1 MKMRIAIYS
10 VIILQLGWYF
20 GLISTFQKL
29 YRDEI
34 KVGHH
39 SRLFAA
45 SEGKAKSLL
54 TLLRQKTPPKTIQKQ
69 IESPKIDSKEE
80 MVRPTPIITDLLSGA
95 IKKRRERYPG
105 KYPKKFEHRYKELNQ
120 NQTIIEQVI
129 RKGKTPAGQHLPI
142 MVNEI
147 LQIAKFP
154 SYNPSSKLLI
164 CDATLGYGGHFQR
177 MIENLELTSL
187 PYQII
192 GIDQDYSELQKTK
205 IRIRDFYQTFIS
217 NIANATGVT
226 RNPDDEFQK
235 KFFFYNANFEEIEG
249 ILQREFPNQR
259 LSLLLADLGFSSM
272 QVDDP
277 RRGFSYK
284 ALGPLDMRMNHSSLM
299 LPTAYD
305 VLKNLTI
312 TKLIKILKENS
323 DEVYAVQL
331 AKGILNKS
339 LTLPNT
345 TVALYQ
351 RIQDVLT
358 NNCGLK
364 KKEVTKQLTDSVAA
378 RVMQAL
384 RIEVNREFEVL
395 EQLLSSLPR
404 ILDNSGKAIFLTFHS
419 GEDRRVKKEMKDG
432 AKNGIYSEYNRNI
445 IRASPVEQNRNSR
458 SKCCKLRY
466 CVKST
471 QES

>member
-1 MKMRIAIYS
+1 MRIIAIFF
-10 VIILQLGWYF
+10 IILQLGWYF
-20 GLISTFQKL
+20 GLVSTFQKL
-29 YRDEI
+29 YRDGI
-34 KVGHH
+34 SVGHRR
-39 SRLFAA
+39 RLFAA

-54 TLLRQKTPPKTIQKQ
+54 TLMRRRTPPKTIEKQ
-69 IESPKIDSKEE
+69 IEAPKLGSKEE
-80 MVRPTPIITDLLSGA
+80 IIRSTPIITDLLSGA

-147 LQIAKFP
+147 LQVAKF
-154 SYNPSSKLLI
+154 STHTPSSKLLI

-177 MIENLELTSL
+177 MVESLELTGL

-205 IRIRDFYQTFIS
+205 MRIRDFDQTLIS
-217 NIANATGVT
+217 NIANATGVG
-226 RNPDDEFQK
+226 RNADDEFQK
-235 KFFFYNANFEEIEG
+235 KIFFYNANFEEIEG
-249 ILQREFPNQR
+249 ILQRDFPNQR

-284 ALGPLDMRMNHSSLM
+284 SLGPLDMRMNHSSSL
-299 LPTAYD
+299 LPTAHD

-312 TKLIKILKENS
+312 TKFVKILKENS

-358 NNCGLK
+358 NACGLK
-364 KKEVTKQLTDSVAA
+364 KKEVTKQLTDSVAS

-404 ILDNSGKAIFLTFHS
+404 ILDSNGKAIFLTFHS
-419 GEDRRVKKEMKDG
+419 GEDRRVKKEMKEG
-432 AKNGIYSEYNRNI
+432 AKIGIYSEYNRNV

-471 QES
+471 QQS